1 MGSRPSV
8 RTDIRPTRRSGLR
21 DLLTG
26 RRGEEAMRYY
36 LGVDWADASHAI
48 WVDDDQGGRILGR
61 VVPHTADGFGE
72 WGRWLDEQRAQGIE
86 LWAAIERPDG
96 RVVDFLLDHGVVVY
110 PINPKALDRA
120 RDRYRM
126 SASKSDLFDAR
137 VLASFLRTDQA
148 HLHALQPSSE
158 AAQELKLLTRDY
170 TRLVREQTR
179 LVNQLTA
186 TLKEYYP
193 RALELCGDVTTKRAA
208 AFLRAYPTPAILTA
222 LPEAAWHLF
231 ATTHRW
237 SVEQAAALWTVL
249 QQPQVPVPAHVVRA
263 KSRLVLVLLRQLETA
278 VQAVDDYRKVVMD
291 FFAQLPAAEWATTL
305 PASQGTLVP
314 TIWAELGD
322 AFDRWTSWQHLQG
335 HSGVVPV
342 TRSSGKSQSISFR
355 FACNLHLRRAL
366 QQFAFCSLKSS
377 EWARAYYDQQRARGH
392 QHHAA
397 LRALAAKWVKIIFVL
412 WSRQVPYDETYHL
425 AMMTRQHLR
434 QAA

>member
-1 MGSRPSV
+1 
-8 RTDIRPTRRSGLR
+8 
-21 DLLTG
+21 
-26 RRGEEAMRYY
+26 MRYY
-36 LGVDWADASHAI
+36 IGVDWAEAEHMI
-48 WVDDDQGGRILGR
+48 WVENEQGVR
-61 VVPHTADGFGE
+61 VLTRSVPHTPEGLAE
-72 WGRWLDEQRAQGIE
+72 WGRWLDEQQAGGAE

-120 RDRYRM
+120 RDRFRM
-126 SASKSDLFDAR
+126 SRSKSDPFDAQ
-137 VLASFLRTDQA
+137 VLAAFLRTDHP
-148 HLHALQPSSE
+148 HLHALQPNSQT
-158 AAQELKLLTRDY
+158 AQELKLLTRDY
-170 TRLVREQTR
+170 TRLVRDQTR

-193 RALELCGDVTTKRAA
+193 RALEVCGDITTKRTA
-208 AFLRAYPTPAILTA
+208 AFLRAYPTPAA
-222 LPEAAWHLF
+222 LAALARAKWLRF

-237 SVEQAAALWTVL
+237 NAEQAAALWEL
-249 QQPQVPVPAHVVRA
+249 LHQPQLPVPEHVVRA
-263 KSRLVLVLLRQLETA
+263 KSRLVLVLLRQLETV
-278 VQAVDDYRKVVMD
+278 VQTVDEYRQAVMD
-291 FFAQLPAAEWATTL
+291 FFAALPAAVWATTL

-322 AFDRWTSWQHLQG
+322 AAGRWASWQHLQG

-342 TRSSGKSQSISFR
+342 TRCSGKSHGVFFR

-392 QHHAA
+392 RHQAA

-412 WSRQVPYDETYHL
+412 WSRHVPYDETYHL

>member
-1 MGSRPSV
+1 
-8 RTDIRPTRRSGLR
+8 
-21 DLLTG
+21 
-26 RRGEEAMRYY
+26 MRYY
-36 LGVDWADASHAI
+36 IGIDWADAAHAI
-48 WVDDDQGGRILGR
+48 WVEDDQGARVLGR
-61 VVPHTADGFGE
+61 VVPHTAEGLAE
-72 WGRWLDEQRAQGIE
+72 WGRWLDERRARGVD

-120 RDRYRM
+120 RDRFRM
-126 SASKSDLFDAR
+126 SPSKSDPFDAR

-148 HLHALQPSSE
+148 HLHALQPSSA

-193 RALELCGDVTTKRAA
+193 RALEVCGDVTAKRAA
-208 AFLRAYPTPAILTA
+208 AFLRAYPTPATLAA
-222 LPEAAWHLF
+222 LPEAAWHQF

-237 SVEQAAALWTVL
+237 SAEQAATLWKVL
-249 QQPQVPVPAHVVRA
+249 QQPQVPVPEHVVRA
-263 KSRLVLVLLRQLETA
+263 KRRLVEVLLRQLGPVVE
-278 VQAVDDYRKVVMD
+278 AVDGYRKAVMD

-322 AFDRWTSWQHLQG
+322 AAGRWASWQHLQG

-342 TRSSGKSQSISFR
+342 TRSSGRSQSIAFR
-355 FACNLHLRRAL
+355 FACNLPLRRAL

-377 EWARAYYDQQRARGH
+377 EWARAYYDRQRARGH
-392 QHHAA
+392 RHQAA

-412 WSRQVPYDETYHL
+412 WSRHVPYDETYHL

>member
-1 MGSRPSV
+1 
-8 RTDIRPTRRSGLR
+8 
-21 DLLTG
+21 
-26 RRGEEAMRYY
+26 MRYY
-36 LGVDWADASHAI
+36 IGVDWADTAHAI
-48 WVDDDQGGRILGR
+48 WVEDTQGARVLER
-61 VVPHTADGFGE
+61 VVPHTAEGLAE
-72 WGRWLDEQRAQGIE
+72 CGRWLDEQRASGAE

-96 RVVDFLLDHGVVVY
+96 RVVDFLLDHGVLVF

-126 SASKSDLFDAR
+126 NASKSDPFDAH
-137 VLASFLRTDQA
+137 VLAAFLRTDHP

-170 TRLVREQTR
+170 ARLVRDQTR

-193 RALELCGDVTTKRAA
+193 RALEVCGDVTTKRAA
-208 AFLRAYPTPAILTA
+208 AFLRAYPTPAA
-222 LPEAAWHLF
+222 LAALSRAKWLRF
-231 ATTHRW
+231 ATLHRW
-237 SVEQAAALWTVL
+237 NAEQAAAFWELFRH
-249 QQPQVPVPAHVVRA
+249 PQLPVPEHVVRA
-263 KSRLVLVLLRQLETA
+263 KRRLVLVLLLQLETV
-278 VQAVDDYRKVVMD
+278 VQAVDDYRKAVME
-291 FFAQLPAAEWATTL
+291 FFAQLPAAAWALTL

-322 AFDRWTSWQHLQG
+322 AAGRWVSWQHLQG

-342 TRSSGKSQSISFR
+342 TRSSGKSRAVCFR

-392 QHHAA
+392 RHQAA

-412 WSRQVPYDETYHL
+412 WTSHVAYDEDHHL
-425 AMMTRQHLR
+425 ATMARHHLR

>member
-1 MGSRPSV
+1 
-8 RTDIRPTRRSGLR
+8 
-21 DLLTG
+21 
-26 RRGEEAMRYY
+26 MRCYI
-36 LGVDWADASHAI
+36 GVDWADTAHAI
-48 WVDDDQGGRILGR
+48 RVEDTQGARVLER
-61 VVPHTADGFGE
+61 VVPHTAEGLAE
-72 WGRWLDEQRAQGIE
+72 WGRWLDERRASGAE

-96 RVVDFLLDHGVVVY
+96 RVVDFPLDHGGRVF

-126 SASKSDLFDAR
+126 NASKSDPFDAH
-137 VLASFLRTDQA
+137 VLAAFLRTDHP

-158 AAQELKLLTRDY
+158 AAQELKLLTRDSA
-170 TRLVREQTR
+170 RLVRDQTR

-193 RALELCGDVTTKRAA
+193 RALEVCGDVPTKRAA
-208 AFLRAYPTPAILTA
+208 AFLRAYPTPAA
-222 LPEAAWHLF
+222 LAALARAKWLRF
-231 ATTHRW
+231 ATLHRW
-237 SVEQAAALWTVL
+237 NAEPAAALWEL
-249 QQPQVPVPAHVVRA
+249 FRHPQLPVPEHVVRA
-263 KSRLVLVLLRQLETA
+263 KRRLVLVLLRPLETV
-278 VQAVDDYRKVVMD
+278 VQAVDDSRKAVME
-291 FFAQLPAAEWATTL
+291 FFAPLPAAAWATTL

-322 AFDRWTSWQHLQG
+322 AASRWVSWQHLQG

-342 TRSSGKSQSISFR
+342 TRSSGKSHAVCFR

-392 QHHAA
+392 RHQAA
-397 LRALAAKWVKIIFVL
+397 LRALAAKWVKILFVL
-412 WSRQVPYDETYHL
+412 WTRQIAYDENYHL
-425 AMMTRQHLR
+425 AMRTRQQLR

>member
-1 MGSRPSV
+1 
-8 RTDIRPTRRSGLR
+8 
-21 DLLTG
+21 
-26 RRGEEAMRYY
+26 MRYY
-36 LGVDWADASHAI
+36 IGVDWADTAHTI
-48 WVDDDQGGRILGR
+48 WVEDADGAKVLTRMI
-61 VVPHTADGFGE
+61 PHTAEGLAD
-72 WGRWLDEQRAQGIE
+72 WGRWLDEQRAQGVE

-120 RDRYRM
+120 RDRYRV
-126 SASKSDLFDAR
+126 SSSKSDPFDAR
-137 VLASFLRTDQA
+137 VLASFLRTDHV
-148 HLHALQPSSE
+148 HLHPLEPSSA

-193 RALELCGDVTTKRAA
+193 RALEVCPDVTAKRAA
-208 AFLRAYPTPAILTA
+208 AFLRTCPTPAAVAALTG
-222 LPEAAWHLF
+222 EAWQAF
-231 ATTHRW
+231 ATGHRW
-237 SVEQAAALWTVL
+237 SAEQAAALWPML
-249 QQPQVPVPAHVVRA
+249 QRPQIPVPAHVVRA
-263 KSRLVLVLLRQLETA
+263 KQRLVEVLLRQLEP
-278 VQAVDDYRKVVMD
+278 VVEAVDAYRKDIMD
-291 FFAQLPAAEWATTL
+291 FFAALPAAEWASTL

-322 AFDRWTSWQHLQG
+322 ALGRWRSWQHLQG

-342 TRSSGKSQSISFR
+342 TRSSGKSQSIAFR

-377 EWARAYYDQQRARGH
+377 EWARAYYDRQRTRGH
-392 QHHAA
+392 RHQAA

-412 WSRQVPYDETYHL
+412 WSRHIPYDENVHL
-425 AMMTRQHLR
+425 AMMARQHLR